1 LDDIALEGFERQSSV
16 THSHD
21 EGMVNKLLPD
31 VADIRAL
38 EKPLDEVAAVHRVS
52 TTKDEGRFMNVRSK
66 WERIGR
72 VEVV

>member
-1 LDDIALEGFERQSSV
+1 
-16 THSHD
+16 
-21 EGMVNKLLPD
+21 MVNKLLPD

-52 TTKDEGRFMNVRSK
+52 TTKDEGRFMDVRGK